1 MKSLLDSIS
10 NITGFMNEGIWRIR
24 LRDLPK
30 GRWLLTKYLRVLL
43 IAVKQFREDKCP
55 LRASALTFYSLLSV
69 VPVVAMAFAIAK
81 GFDLQKHL
89 ETQLME
95 KFSGQEMMV
104 TQIIEFSR
112 KMLDNTKGGLIAG
125 VGVVVLLW
133 AVINVLS
140 QIEESFNDIWG
151 VKKARSFGRKFS
163 DYLSLILVGPLLLI
177 MSSSVTVLIATNLTQ
192 ITDKIAL
199 LGVFSPLITFIIKT
213 LPYCF
218 IWILFAF
225 VYIFMPNKKV
235 LFFSGLI
242 AGIAAGTIFVIVQ
255 KLYIDFQIGVAKY
268 NAIYGS
274 FAALPLFLIWLQISW
289 LIMLFG
295 AEISFAYQSVD
306 EYEFEPDSKKI
317 SPLFRKLLTLQ
328 VTHLLVM
335 NFIRGNK
342 PMTVA
347 SICAALDIPIRLV
360 QDILYD
366 LAGCGLVS
374 DATSENDGEPAYQ
387 PARDINDLS
396 ISFIL
401 QAMENKGIDSIPTA
415 RTDSFNALSG
425 RLKAFADTI
434 EKSPSNTLL
443 KNL

>member
-1 MKSLLDSIS
+1 MKSLLRMVPDFVEFI
-10 NITGFMNEGIWRIR
+10 NEGIWRIR

-30 GRWLLTKYLRVLL
+30 GRRLLTRYLRVFI
-43 IAVKQFREDKCP
+43 IAAKQFRGDKCP

-112 KMLDNTKGGLIAG
+112 NMLDNTRGGIIAG

-133 AVINVLS
+133 AVINVLG
-140 QIEESFNDIWG
+140 QIEEAFNDIWG
-151 VKKARSFGRKFS
+151 LKKARSLGRKFS
-163 DYLSLILVGPLLLI
+163 DYLSIILVGPLLLI

-192 ITDKIAL
+192 ITNKIAL
-199 LGVFSPLITFIIKT
+199 LGVFSPLITLIIKT

-235 LFFSGLI
+235 HFLSGLI

-255 KLYIDFQIGVAKY
+255 KLYIDFQIGVATY

-274 FAALPLFLIWLQISW
+274 FAALPLFLMWLQISW

-317 SPLFRKLLTLQ
+317 SPLFRKLLSLQ
-328 VTHLLVM
+328 IAHLLVM
-335 NFIRGNK
+335 NFMNGNK
-342 PMTVA
+342 PMTVS
-347 SICAALDIPIRLV
+347 SICTTLDIPVRLV

-366 LAGCGLVS
+366 LAGCGILS
-374 DATSENDGEPAYQ
+374 DTTSESEGEPAYQ
-387 PARDINDLS
+387 PARDINGLS

-401 QAMENKGIDSIPTA
+401 LAMENKGIDSIPIV
-415 RTDSFNALSG
+415 RTDSFNALSE

-443 KNL
+443 KDL

>member
-1 MKSLLDSIS
+1 MKSLLGMIS
-10 NITGFMNEGIWRIR
+10 DFVEFINEGIWRIR
-24 LRDLPK
+24 LRNLPK
-30 GRWLLTKYLRVLL
+30 GRRLFTRYLRVF
-43 IAVKQFREDKCP
+43 IVAAKQFRGDKCP

-89 ETQLME
+89 ETQIME
-95 KFSGQEMMV
+95 KFSGQEMMIS
-104 TQIIEFSR
+104 QIIGFSR
-112 KMLDNTKGGLIAG
+112 NMLNNTRGGIIAG

-163 DYLSLILVGPLLLI
+163 DYLSIVLIGPLLLI
-177 MSSSVTVLIATNLTQ
+177 MSSSVTVLIATNLTH
-192 ITDKIAL
+192 ITRKIAL
-199 LGVFSPLITFIIKT
+199 LGVFSPVVRLIIQI

-235 LFFSGLI
+235 SFPSGFI

-255 KLYIDFQIGVAKY
+255 KLYIGFQIGVAKY

-274 FAALPLFLIWLQISW
+274 FAALPLFLVWLQISW

-317 SPLFRKLLTLQ
+317 SPLFRKLLSLQ
-328 VTHLLVM
+328 IAHLLVM
-335 NFIRGNK
+335 NFMNGNK
-342 PMTVA
+342 PMTVS
-347 SICAALDIPIRLV
+347 SICTTLDIPVRLV

-366 LAGCGLVS
+366 LAGCGILS
-374 DATSENDGEPAYQ
+374 DAVSENNGEPAYQ
-387 PARDINDLS
+387 PARDINGLS

-401 QAMENKGIDSIPTA
+401 LAMESKGIDSIPTA
-415 RTDSFNALSG
+415 RTDSFNALSV

-443 KNL
+443 KDL

>member
-1 MKSLLDSIS
+1 MKGHLRTVFDL
-10 NITGFMNEGIWRIR
+10 TGFIKEDIWRIR
-24 LRDLPK
+24 LKDLSK
-30 GRWLLTKYLRVLL
+30 GRRFLTKYLRVFI
-43 IAVKQFREDKCP
+43 IAVKQFGEDKCP

-81 GFDLQKHL
+81 GFGLQKHL
-89 ETQLME
+89 EMQIME
-95 KFSGQEMMV
+95 KLSGQEVMIS
-104 TQIIEFSR
+104 QIIGFSR
-112 KMLDNTKGGLIAG
+112 NMLNNTRGGVIAG
-125 VGVVVLLW
+125 VGVIVLLW

-151 VKKARSFGRKFS
+151 VKKARSLGRKFS
-163 DYLSLILVGPLLLI
+163 DYLSIILIGPLLLI

-192 ITDKIAL
+192 ITNKIAL

-235 LFFSGLI
+235 HFLSGLI

-255 KLYIDFQIGVAKY
+255 KFYIVFQLGVAKN

-289 LIMLFG
+289 FIMLFG

-306 EYEFEPDSKKI
+306 EYELEPDRKKI
-317 SPLFRKLLTLQ
+317 SPLFRKLLSLQ

-335 NFIRGNK
+335 NFIRGDK
-342 PMTVA
+342 PMTVS
-347 SICAALDIPIRLV
+347 SICTALDLPIRLV
-360 QDILYD
+360 QEILYA

-374 DATSENDGEPAYQ
+374 DTTSENNGEPSYQ
-387 PARDINDLS
+387 PARDINDFS

-401 QAMENKGIDSIPTA
+401 MALETKGIDSIPTA
-415 RTDSFNALSG
+415 RSESFNALSEK
-425 RLKAFADTI
+425 LKAFADTI
-434 EKSPSNTLL
+434 EKSPSNILL
-443 KNL
+443 KDL

>member
-1 MKSLLDSIS
+1 MVPDFVEFIK
-10 NITGFMNEGIWRIR
+10 EGIWRIR
-24 LRDLPK
+24 LRDLTK
-30 GRWLLTKYLRVLL
+30 GRRFLTRYLRVFI
-43 IAVKQFREDKCP
+43 IAAKQFREDKCP

-89 ETQLME
+89 ETQIME
-95 KFSGQEMMV
+95 KFSGQEMMIA
-104 TQIIEFSR
+104 QIIEFSR
-112 KMLDNTKGGLIAG
+112 KMLDNTKGGIITG

-192 ITDKIAL
+192 ITNKIAL

-274 FAALPLFLIWLQISW
+274 FAALPLFLVWLQISW

-295 AEISFAYQSVD
+295 AEISFAYQNVD
-306 EYEFEPDSKKI
+306 EYEFEPDRKKI

-342 PMTVA
+342 PMTVS

-366 LAGCGLVS
+366 LAGCGIVS
-374 DATSENDGEPAYQ
+374 DATSENNGEPAYQ

-401 QAMENKGIDSIPTA
+401 QVMENKGTDSIPTA
-415 RTDSFNALSG
+415 RTDSFNALSV

-443 KNL
+443 KDI